1 MEQPDGQPTLR
12 RFATENGLDFEILS
26 GTKPVAY
33 SSGQLTGFDP
43 YRLEAGQASHLSG
56 PSGNR
61 SGINARV
68 TAVRIGSCK
77 RFANS
82 MMQLCHALLAAQSLG
97 AEPLYIPNFWYLKP
111 GRHRTQMG
119 IEIINHQG
127 KPDLTAED
135 LVLSGNFLRMAA
147 LKRLHPRR
155 RPRNH
160 QLVRQVRHILN
171 LDINA
176 PAHGKKDLLIYIRSG
191 DVFSNPTPHPS
202 YGQPP
207 LAFYQRVMRLR
218 RWETVRV
225 VYEDP
230 GNPVI
235 EALLAWLPNHCQQV
249 IPVSGDLEDDLNV
262 LLRTRHLV
270 SGRGTFCGSVSC
282 LSRRLRTVYSFDR
295 PFNSWGNRKV
305 KAVTLVDSRGDY
317 SSMIM
322 QGNWANTPQ
331 QRRLMINYPIE
342 ALVVNCNDNELT
354 QKRCSEGAK
363 SGRTGVL

>member
-1 MEQPDGQPTLR
+1 MEQPDGHLTLLR
-12 RFATENGLDFEILS
+12 DFATENGLDFELLR

-33 SSGQLTGFDP
+33 SGGQLKGFDP
-43 YRLEAGQASHLSG
+43 YRLEVGQISHLSA
-56 PSGNR
+56 PSGN
-61 SGINARV
+61 SHAINARI

-97 AEPLYIPNFWYLKP
+97 AQRLYIPNFWYLKP
-111 GRHRTQMG
+111 GRHRTPVG

-127 KPDLTAED
+127 KPDLKDED
-135 LVLSGNFLRMAA
+135 LVLSGNFLRMAS
-147 LKRLHPRR
+147 LKRLHLR
-155 RPRNH
+155 RPPNR

-191 DVFSNPTPHPS
+191 DVFSNTSPHPS

-207 LAFYQRVMRLR
+207 LAFYQKVVQLR
-218 RWETVRV
+218 PWQTVRV
-225 VYEDP
+225 VHEDRS
-230 GNPVI
+230 NPVI
-235 EALLAWLPNHCQQV
+235 EALLAWLPSHCQRV
-249 IPVSGDLEDDLNV
+249 VPVSGDLEDDLNV

-270 SGRGTFCGSVSC
+270 SGKGTFCRSVSC
-282 LSRRLRTVYSFDR
+282 LSRRLRRVYSFDR

-317 SSMIM
+317 RTTML
-322 QGNWANTPQ
+322 QGNWANTRE
-331 QRRLMINYPIE
+331 QRQRMIDYPIDAIE
-342 ALVVNCNDNELT
+342 V
-354 QKRCSEGAK
+354 SP
-363 SGRTGVL
+363 TGQ

>member
-1 MEQPDGQPTLR
+1 MEERDGQQTLLM

-26 GTKPVAY
+26 GTKPVVH
-33 SSGQLTGFDP
+33 SGGRLMGFDP
-43 YRLEAGQASHLSG
+43 YRLEAGQASHLPG

-61 SGINARV
+61 RAINARV
-68 TAVRIGSCK
+68 TAVQIGSCK

-97 AEPLYIPNFWYLKP
+97 AQRLYIPSFWYLKP
-111 GRHRTQMG
+111 GRHSTPMG
-119 IEIINHQG
+119 IEIINHHG
-127 KPDLTAED
+127 TPDLTGED
-135 LVLSGNFLRMAA
+135 LVLSGSFLRRAA

-155 RPRNH
+155 PRNR
-160 QLVRQVRHILN
+160 QLVRQVRHILK

-176 PAHGKKDLLIYIRSG
+176 PAHGKTDLLIYIRSG

-207 LAFYQRVMRLR
+207 LAFYQRVVQLR
-218 RWETVRV
+218 HWHTIRV
-225 VYEDP
+225 VHEDR

-235 EALLAWLPNHCQQV
+235 EALLAWLPNHCRRV

-282 LSRRLRTVYSFDR
+282 LSRRLRRVYSFDR
-295 PFNSWGNRKV
+295 PFNAWGNRKV
-305 KAVTLVDSRGDY
+305 KDVTLVDSRGDY
-317 SSMIM
+317 RSTIL
-322 QGNWANTPQ
+322 QGNWANTRE
-331 QRRLMINYPIE
+331 QRRLMMDYPID
-342 ALVVNCNDNELT
+342 AIAVG
-354 QKRCSEGAK
+354 S
-363 SGRTGVL
+363 TGQQPQPIRS